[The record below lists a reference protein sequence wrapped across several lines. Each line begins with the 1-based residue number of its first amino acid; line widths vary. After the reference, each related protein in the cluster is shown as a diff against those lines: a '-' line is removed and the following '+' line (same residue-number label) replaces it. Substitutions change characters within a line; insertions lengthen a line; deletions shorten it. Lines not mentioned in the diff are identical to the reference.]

1 MDWENLF
8 ATHILERGHQY
19 YCDGSVFNMNKSD
32 DIIRAGVA
40 GSEDYEVEISLCDG
54 DVTDMYCSCPYA
66 AGGSSCKHMAAVLY
80 KWSENDAGENA
91 ADGAAGHADLFAA
104 SYTKN
109 ARKKKVAAVE
119 ALVAN
124 AETEAVRS
132 ALVSA
137 LMENEKLLLRFYNM
151 VNKQITKEDITNYIR
166 QIDMIVNRS
175 LGRDHFISY
184 REAGAFISE
193 LEDFIDQDVHSL
205 LDYGNYSSA
214 FEVMNYIFVMLGEV
228 DIDDSDGETG
238 LIADQIYQLWLEM
251 LDQVTAEEKGK
262 MFDWFTSHLDG
273 SVIDYLEEY
282 IEQIIM
288 EGFQETEYEQKKIDF
303 IVGMIEQ
310 SEKEDSGWNRDYAVG
325 KWAVKY
331 LQLLEEKNIP
341 EQQIEETCKRYWG
354 NSSVRE
360 YYMDFYMKKKEY
372 ERVLQVLNESILL
385 DKQYSGLISEYQKR
399 KKKIY
404 LLQGDK
410 DAYVKQLWRLVLKD
424 EAGNLE
430 LYREL
435 KEQYSVEEW
444 LVKREEVFKKI
455 SSNVNIESL
464 YREEKLYDR
473 LLPIV
478 LKTPGLY
485 VLQEYGDVLGKV
497 YPEQILDK
505 YQYEINRLAVPVSS
519 RSNYAYLVSILRR
532 MEKLKGGKKV
542 VEKIAGEWRIKYKNR
557 PAMMDEL
564 GKL

>member
-1 MDWENLF
+1 
-8 ATHILERGHQY
+8 
-19 YCDGSVFNMNKSD
+19 
-32 DIIRAGVA
+32 
-40 GSEDYEVEISLCDG
+40 
-54 DVTDMYCSCPYA
+54 
-66 AGGSSCKHMAAVLY
+66 
-80 KWSENDAGENA
+80 
-91 ADGAAGHADLFAA
+91 
-104 SYTKN
+104 
-109 ARKKKVAAVE
+109 
-119 ALVAN
+119 
-124 AETEAVRS
+124 
-132 ALVSA
+132 
-137 LMENEKLLLRFYNM
+137 
-151 VNKQITKEDITNYIR
+151 
-166 QIDMIVNRS
+166 
-175 LGRDHFISY
+175 
-184 REAGAFISE
+184 
-193 LEDFIDQDVHSL
+193 
-205 LDYGNYSSA
+205 
-214 FEVMNYIFVMLGEV
+214 
-228 DIDDSDGETG
+228 
-238 LIADQIYQLWLEM
+238 
-251 LDQVTAEEKGK
+251 
-262 MFDWFTSHLDG
+262 
-273 SVIDYLEEY
+273 
-282 IEQIIM
+282 
-288 EGFQETEYEQKKIDF
+288 
-303 IVGMIEQ
+303 
-310 SEKEDSGWNRDYAVG
+310 
-325 KWAVKY
+325 
-331 LQLLEEKNIP
+331 
-341 EQQIEETCKRYWG
+341 
-354 NSSVRE
+354 
-360 YYMDFYMKKKEY
+360 MDFYMKKKEY